1 MGADPT
7 RSDSTSLHIE
17 LNGEPRSIPAPST
30 VADLVAHLGLKPEQ
44 VAVERNKQ
52 LVRRADHAAVHLADG
67 DRLEVVTFFGG
78 G

>member
-1 MGADPT
+1 MSPT
-7 RSDSTSLHIE
+7 IGITV
-17 LNGEPRSIPAPST
+17 NGEARTVPRDST
-30 VADLVAHLGLKPEQ
+30 VADLVAAMGLKATQ

-52 LVRRADHAAVHLADG
+52 IVRRAEHAVTALQDG

>member
-1 MGADPT
+1 MTDPT
-7 RSDSTSLHIE
+7 TLRLTVND
-17 LNGEPRSIPAPST
+17 EPRAIAAGST
-30 VADLVAHLGLKPEQ
+30 VADLVRELGLPPQQ

-52 LVRRADHAAVHLADG
+52 IVRRADHATTALADG